1 MMRRFWLKGMLISM
15 MAGSLAAIVGWGEG
29 CLNTAVQ
36 RLLISYAFD

>member
-1 MMRRFWLKGMLISM
+1 MMKRFWLKAMLISIT
-15 MAGSLAAIVGWGEG
+15 AGSLAALVGWGEG